1 MTAFFDAWHFDGQSA
16 VRRKVE
22 IQTIGRQFYLLEIE
36 RRHGPFQ
43 FDDLRFLEKK
53 PDAQIYGLDGTDGWR
68 LGVRGTIPAELV
80 PLLPAPKVYGGWI
93 DRLGLGKASI
103 AFAA

>member
-43 FDDLRFLEKK
+43 FDDLRFQEKK
-53 PDAQIYGLDGTDGWR
+53 PDVLIYGLDGKDGWR
-68 LGVRGTIPAELV
+68 LELFV
-80 PLLPAPKVYGGWI
+80 QNAFAPSRLSTAPLL
-93 DRLGLGKASI
+93 RS
-103 AFAA
+103 